1 MADAHLLLSLACLGA
16 ETSDRGAFLSSLS
29 VCLWEELAEALRGLR
44 LQLVGQVVEDA
55 DTVLHRLKEKQQHVH
70 LYISSFTNSILKGLL

>member
-1 MADAHLLLSLACLGA
+1 MAIAHLFLSLACLGA
-16 ETSDRGAFLSSLS
+16 ETSNRGAFLSSLN

-55 DTVLHRLKEKQQHVH
+55 DTVLHRLKERHQHVH
-70 LYISSFTNSILKGLL
+70 LYISSFTNSTLKVIL